1 MPTVALE
8 VLAHTDTN
16 LLGQDRW
23 APEAQ
28 ELSVPVARSAP
39 EASRLAATV
48 AQRAEGERVG

>member
-1 MPTVALE
+1 MALE
-8 VLAHTDTN
+8 VLVLLAHTDTN

-28 ELSVPVARSAP
+28 ELSAPVARSAP

-48 AQRAEGERVG
+48 AQRAEGERVE

>member
-1 MPTVALE
+1 MLVL
-8 VLAHTDTN
+8 LAHTDTN

-28 ELSVPVARSAP
+28 ELSAPVARSAP

-48 AQRAEGERVG
+48 AQRAEGERVE